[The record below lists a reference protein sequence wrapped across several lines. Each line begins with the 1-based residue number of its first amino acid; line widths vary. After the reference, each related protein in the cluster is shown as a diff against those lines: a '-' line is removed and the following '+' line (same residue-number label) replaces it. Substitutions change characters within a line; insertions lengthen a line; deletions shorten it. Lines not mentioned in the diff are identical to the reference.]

1 MDSDRAL
8 SSVLKEASIVGNESD
23 ASHVSGK
30 GTLDAALTQTVVED
44 RILRLVHTA
53 VRCRMSYP
61 KPLLVQ
67 SKS

>member
-8 SSVLKEASIVGNESD
+8 SSVLKEASIVGNEGD
-23 ASHVSGK
+23 ASCVSGK

-53 VRCRMSYP
+53 VTCRMSYP